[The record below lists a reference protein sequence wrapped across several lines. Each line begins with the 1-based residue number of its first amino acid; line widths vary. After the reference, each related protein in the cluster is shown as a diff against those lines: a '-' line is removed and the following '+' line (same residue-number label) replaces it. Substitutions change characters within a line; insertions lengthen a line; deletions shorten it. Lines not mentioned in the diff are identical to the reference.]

1 MCRTDCERPQGSCR
15 ASCPAALMEV
25 ASVCHPSPL
34 KGLRSLNDKAVPVL
48 QIPGVEKKQVDDND
62 VREKVTKVT
71 RDTGKA
77 VAAAGD
83 RPSPNSSS

>member
-1 MCRTDCERPQGSCR
+1 MQGFLP
-15 ASCPAALMEV
+15 SCPYGSGLHVPPLREAVFM
-25 ASVCHPSPL
+25 CHPLPL

-48 QIPGVEKKQVDDND
+48 QIPGVEKKQVDDDN

-77 VAAAGD
+77 VAAAGG
-83 RPSPNSSS
+83 RPSQNSGS